1 MNNEWHTVN
10 NMNLDCVTSAT
21 GRQEVIERADMKS
34 LRKCRIQVQRTSYK
48 SFTPCL
54 HASTFYS
61 RICLTTVRV
70 IFPPSAA
77 IHTDGDVNSW
87 VTGRWRFRVRGVV
100 AVRIP
105 RVLSV
110 GLHNNWHIRAM
121 MRNDIG
127 SRVRHSA
134 IRKVRRV
141 ILVRGKRVA
150 LALMLLTGMRR
161 RSWLHRHVVGRMV
174 RRALS
179 RLVYRLNGRVLSVDR
194 KGVTH
199 WAHE

>member
-1 MNNEWHTVN
+1 M
-10 NMNLDCVTSAT
+10 
-21 GRQEVIERADMKS
+21 
-34 LRKCRIQVQRTSYK
+34 
-48 SFTPCL
+48 
-54 HASTFYS
+54 
-61 RICLTTVRV
+61 
-70 IFPPSAA
+70 
-77 IHTDGDVNSW
+77 
-87 VTGRWRFRVRGVV
+87 V

-141 ILVRGKRVA
+141 ILVRRGKRVA
-150 LALMLLTGMRR
+150 LTLMLLAGMRR

-174 RRALS
+174 RRVLS
-179 RLVYRLNGRVLSVDR
+179 RLVHRLDGRVLPVDR
-194 KGVTH
+194 KRVTH
-199 WAHE
+199 WAHERRGRRRVTGCGHPRH

>member
-1 MNNEWHTVN
+1 M
-10 NMNLDCVTSAT
+10 
-21 GRQEVIERADMKS
+21 
-34 LRKCRIQVQRTSYK
+34 
-48 SFTPCL
+48 
-54 HASTFYS
+54 
-61 RICLTTVRV
+61 
-70 IFPPSAA
+70 
-77 IHTDGDVNSW
+77 
-87 VTGRWRFRVRGVV
+87 V

-141 ILVRGKRVA
+141 ILVRRGKGVA
-150 LALMLLTGMRR
+150 LTLMFLTGMRR
-161 RSWLHRHVVGRMV
+161 RSRLHRHVVGRMV

-179 RLVYRLNGRVLSVDR
+179 RLVHRLNGRVLSVDR
-194 KGVTH
+194 KRVTH
-199 WAHE
+199 WAHERRSRRRVASRGHPRK